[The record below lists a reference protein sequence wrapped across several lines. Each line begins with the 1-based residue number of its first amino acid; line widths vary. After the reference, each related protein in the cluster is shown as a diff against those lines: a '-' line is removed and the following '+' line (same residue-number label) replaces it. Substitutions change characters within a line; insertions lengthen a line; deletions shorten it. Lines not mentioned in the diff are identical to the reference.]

1 MISQEKSDHGKKEQV
16 EKAQSEEASDG
27 KSQARRCQTHIRKK
41 ERRKKEIAADEGE
54 AQGKGEVE
62 GEVCA
67 EEGCA
72 QEGNGETGAETR
84 AETRARAG
92 GRSSSAQAKTRRP
105 HDAGADGATA
115 VNAGRGASRTDINRC
130 MAGPETDGD
139 VNRRGSRK
147 SIEWQF
153 RRVPALEEGARR
165 YCPEILAWPE
175 YWHRRACAR
184 RVRL

>member
-1 MISQEKSDHGKKEQV
+1 MAKKSKSK
-16 EKAQSEEASDG
+16 KAQSEEASDG

-41 ERRKKEIAADEGE
+41 ERRKKENAADEGE
-54 AQGKGEVE
+54 GKGKGEIE
-62 GEVCA
+62 G
-67 EEGCA
+67 EGCA
-72 QEGNGETGAETR
+72 QEGCSQEGNGETGAETR
-84 AETRARAG
+84 AETCARAG
-92 GRSSSAQAKTRRP
+92 SRSSSPQAKTRRP
-105 HDAGADGATA
+105 HGAGADGATA
-115 VNAGRGASRTDINRC
+115 VNAGRGASRTDIDRC

-139 VNRRGSRK
+139 VNRRGRRK

-175 YWHRRACAR
+175 YSHRRACAR